1 MDGLIAGLE
10 VVFSMQALLAIFI
23 GTVIGLIIGALPGLN
38 GNMAIALLL
47 PITFNMDPAI
57 GIILLAS
64 IYCASCYGGSFSAI
78 LLGIPGT
85 VSSIVTV
92 FDGYPMACSGNAS
105 RALII
110 ATLSS
115 AFGGIF
121 SNAVLTIAAPQLA
134 FQALKFGPAEYFALA
149 VLGLST
155 LASVGSSPLRGLISG
170 VFGLIIACVG
180 MEPQTGFMRF
190 TFRNINL
197 MEGIPFIP
205 ALIGFFG
212 VVSVLKIA
220 ESEQVQESKIELP
233 KINKIFLEASLIKRL
248 LPTWFRSAVLGTGI
262 GILPG
267 AGTSIATFLAYDYSR
282 RTSKTPEAYGKG
294 IEEGIAAPEAA
305 NNGVVGGSLVPM
317 LALGVPGNSTA
328 ALMLGALMIHGLR
341 PGPMLFK
348 EQPAVAYSFLI
359 SMFLANIFM
368 VPLGLYMSRYMSL
381 ILNIPVSL
389 LGGLIMAFCTVGT
402 YSIKNSVFDILIMA
416 IFGVMGYIFEKVEI
430 PTSPI
435 ILALVLGPMM
445 ESSLHQALIISGG
458 SYSFLY
464 NKPITLIIMLISIW
478 SFCAP
483 LLKAKKNKK
492 LGEIVES

>member
-248 LPTWFRSAVLGTGI
+248 LPTWFRSAVL
-262 GILPG
+262 
-267 AGTSIATFLAYDYSR
+267 
-282 RTSKTPEAYGKG
+282 
-294 IEEGIAAPEAA
+294 
-305 NNGVVGGSLVPM
+305 VM
-317 LALGVPGNSTA
+317 L
-328 ALMLGALMIHGLR
+328 
-341 PGPMLFK
+341 
-348 EQPAVAYSFLI
+348 Q
-359 SMFLANIFM
+359 
-368 VPLGLYMSRYMSL
+368 
-381 ILNIPVSL
+381 
-389 LGGLIMAFCTVGT
+389 
-402 YSIKNSVFDILIMA
+402 
-416 IFGVMGYIFEKVEI
+416 EK
-430 PTSPI
+430 
-435 ILALVLGPMM
+435 
-445 ESSLHQALIISGG
+445 
-458 SYSFLY
+458 SY
-464 NKPITLIIMLISIW
+464 
-478 SFCAP
+478 
-483 LLKAKKNKK
+483 
-492 LGEIVES
+492 